1 MVGKGVY
8 LALRSNPDCTFNS
21 VYAYWLKDAY
31 PHYLAELAT
40 HIVMLDR
47 KDVEVSY
54 LDRKVNYLKIMA
66 LLEPDNPGILA
77 EIGAT
82 LLDRGLRLSALN
94 QSTVTLF
101 RAETFLSRSL
111 LLAPT
116 VPHVLSH
123 LAEVQYLLGRYG
135 QAELIWRELL
145 PGLDVAGANHL
156 EARLKKV
163 QSGQIPRVPPVDY
176 LEAIGVAFG
185 CYQDGNFEEC
195 AAILNDILDDP
206 AFCEEFPLPEVWYH
220 LGLCYQNL
228 ALPKNAAECYSE
240 ALRRDP
246 DFAEAQSA
254 LDNLA
259 Q

>member
-1 MVGKGVY
+1 
-8 LALRSNPDCTFNS
+8 LRTNPDCAFNS
-21 VYAYWLKDAY
+21 VYASWLRDAY

-54 LDRKVNYLKIMA
+54 LDRKVSYLKIMA
-66 LLEPDNPGILA
+66 LLEPDNPGLPA

-82 LLDRGLRLSALN
+82 LLDRGLRLSALH
-94 QSTVTLF
+94 QSTVSLF
-101 RAETFLSRSL
+101 RAETFLTRSL
-111 LLAPT
+111 ALAPG

-123 LAEVQYLLGRYG
+123 LAEVHYLLGRYG
-135 QAELIWRELL
+135 QAERIWRELL
-145 PGLDVAGANHL
+145 PGLDPAGADHL

-163 QSGQIPRVPPVDY
+163 QSGQVPRVPPVDY
-176 LEAIGVAFG
+176 LEAINVAFG
-185 CYQDGNFEEC
+185 CYQDGEFEEG
-195 AAILNDILDDP
+195 AAILDDILDDLD
-206 AFCEEFPLPEVWYH
+206 FCEEFPLPEVWYH

-228 ALPKNAAECYSE
+228 AMPKNAAESYIE

-254 LDNLA
+254 LDNLVH
-259 Q
+259 